1 MFTGFLA
8 NRRVQVGFAILAIF
22 VLVAI
27 FGNLIL
33 KLYGTGPFDIDYAH
47 LHTPPGVGGHPFGT
61 NISGQDVLAQT
72 ISGARG
78 SITVGVLSGI
88 IATVLAMVVGVTAG
102 FLGGP
107 VDLTLNSFT
116 NVVLTMPSF
125 ALTLIVAGYVTANGG
140 TGSNPAM
147 GLGLMAVLI
156 GIFEWPGGA
165 RYLRSQT
172 MSLRSRDFAMATRM
186 LGESTWRLVFV
197 EVLPHLM
204 GIISAMF
211 LRAVVAGIFAEAGLN
226 FLGISTQGTISW
238 GTMITWAQK
247 QGAFT
252 YGWWWWFLAPGLG
265 IALVGTAT
273 ALINFGLDEV
283 TNPRLRTANRAV
295 VRRFEKQQRRLASR
309 PSVPAREAA

>member
-1 MFTGFLA
+1 MFTGFLS
-8 NRRVQVGFAILAIF
+8 NRRVQVGFAILGVFI
-22 VLVAI
+22 LVAI
-27 FGNLIL
+27 FSGPLL
-33 KLYGTGPFDIDYAH
+33 ALYGTSPFDVDYNH
-47 LHTPPGVGGHPFGT
+47 LHTPPLVGGHPFGT
-61 NISGQDVLAQT
+61 SISGQDLLAQT

-88 IATVLAMVVGVTAG
+88 IATVLAMLVGVTSG

-107 VDLTLNSFT
+107 VDHTLNAFT

-125 ALTLIVAGYVTANGG
+125 ALTLIVAGYVSANGG
-140 TGSNPAM
+140 TGTNPAL
-147 GLGLMAVLI
+147 GLGFMAVLI

-172 MSLRSRDFAMATRM
+172 LSLRGRDFAMATKM
-186 LGESTWRLVFV
+186 LGESTWRLIMV

-226 FLGISTQGTISW
+226 FLGISTQGSISW
-238 GTMITWAQK
+238 GTMISNAQT

-252 YGWWWWFLAPGLG
+252 YGWWWWFLTPGLC

-283 TNPRLRTANRAV
+283 TNPRLRTANRSV
-295 VRRFEKQQRRLASR
+295 VRRFEKQQKRLAR
-309 PSVPAREAA
+309 AAVREAA

>member
-1 MFTGFLA
+1 MFDGFLS
-8 NRRVQVGFAILAIF
+8 NRRAQLGLVVLLAF

-27 FGNLIL
+27 FSDALIS
-33 KLYGTGPFDIDYAH
+33 LYGTGPFDVDYEH
-47 LHTPPGVGGHPFGT
+47 LHTAPLVGGHPLGT
-61 NISGQDVLAQT
+61 TISGQDVLAQT

-78 SITVGVLSGI
+78 SITVGVVSGI

-107 VDLTLNSFT
+107 VDHVLNGFT

-125 ALTLIVAGYVTANGG
+125 ALTLVVAGYVASGG
-140 TGSNPAM
+140 GSNPAL

-172 MSLRSRDFAMATRM
+172 LSLRSRDFAMATRM
-186 LGESTWRLVFV
+186 LGESTWRLVMV
-197 EVLPHLM
+197 EVMPHLM
-204 GIISAMF
+204 GILSAMF

-226 FLGISTQGTISW
+226 FLGVSTQGAISW
-238 GTMITWAQK
+238 GTMISYSQK
-247 QGAFT
+247 QGALT
-252 YGWWWWFLAPGLG
+252 YGWWWWFVVPGIC

-283 TNPRLRTANRAV
+283 TNPRLRTAKRSI
-295 VRRFEKQQRRLASR
+295 VRRFEKQQKRLA
-309 PSVPAREAA
+309 AEAAVKEPA

>member
-8 NRRVQVGFAILAIF
+8 NRRVRVGLAILAVFI
-22 VLVAI
+22 LVAI
-27 FGNLIL
+27 FSGPLL
-33 KLYGTGPFDIDYAH
+33 ALYGTGPFDIDYHH
-47 LHTPPGVGGHPFGT
+47 LHTPPLVGGHPLGT
-61 NISGQDVLAQT
+61 NISGEDLLAQT

-88 IATVLAMVVGVTAG
+88 IATVLALVIGVTSG

-107 VDLTLNSFT
+107 IDHTLNGFT

-125 ALTLIVAGYVTANGG
+125 ALTLIIAGYVSSTGG
-140 TGSNPAM
+140 TGSSPA
-147 GLGLMAVLI
+147 LGLSVMAVLI

-172 MSLRSRDFAMATRM
+172 LSLRGRDFAMATKM
-186 LGESTWRLVFV
+186 LGESTWRLIMV

-226 FLGISTQGTISW
+226 FLGISTQGSISW
-238 GTMITWAQK
+238 GTMISNAQT
-247 QGAFT
+247 QGAFS
-252 YGWWWWFLAPGLG
+252 YGWWWWFLTPGVC

-273 ALINFGLDEV
+273 AMINFGLDEV

-295 VRRFEKQQRRLASR
+295 VRRFEKQQRRLARS
-309 PSVPAREAA
+309 AAQEAA

>member
-1 MFTGFLA
+1 MFTGFLR
-8 NRRVQVGFAILAIF
+8 NRRVQVGFAILGVFI
-22 VLVAI
+22 LVAI
-27 FGNLIL
+27 FGNLLL
-33 KLYGTGPFDIDYAH
+33 KLYGTGPFDIDYNH
-47 LHTPPGVGGHPFGT
+47 LHTAPFVGGHIFGT
-61 NISGQDVLAQT
+61 TISGQDIFAQAV
-72 ISGARG
+72 SGARG

-88 IATVLAMVVGVTAG
+88 IATVLALVIGVTSG

-107 VDLTLNSFT
+107 VDHVLNGFT

-125 ALTLIVAGYVTANGG
+125 ALTLIVAGYITANGG
-140 TGSNPAM
+140 TGNNPAM
-147 GLGLMAVLI
+147 GLGVMAVLI

-172 MSLRSRDFAMATRM
+172 LSLRGRDFAMATKM
-186 LGESTWRLVFV
+186 LGESTWRLIMV

-226 FLGISTQGTISW
+226 FLGISTQGAISW

-252 YGWWWWFLAPGLG
+252 YGWWWWFTAPGLG

-283 TNPRLRTANRAV
+283 TNPRLRTANRRV
-295 VRRFEKQQRRLASR
+295 VRRFERQQRRLAAQSAT
-309 PSVPAREAA
+309 VAQEAA

>member
-1 MFTGFLA
+1 MFTGFLR
-8 NRRVQVGFAILAIF
+8 NRRVQVGFAILGAFI
-22 VLVAI
+22 LVAI

-33 KLYGTGPFDIDYAH
+33 KLYGTGPFDIDYHH
-47 LHTPPGVGGHPFGT
+47 LHTAPGIGGHIFGT
-61 NISGQDVLAQT
+61 TISGQDVFAQAV
-72 ISGARG
+72 SGARG

-88 IATVLAMVVGVTAG
+88 IATVLALVIGVTSG

-107 VDLTLNSFT
+107 VDQVLNGFT

-125 ALTLIVAGYVTANGG
+125 ALTLIVAGYITASGG
-140 TGSNPAM
+140 TGNNPAM
-147 GLGLMAVLI
+147 GLGVMAVLI

-172 MSLRSRDFAMATRM
+172 LSLRGRDFAMATKM
-186 LGESTWRLVFV
+186 LGESTWRLIMV

-226 FLGISTQGTISW
+226 FLGISTQGAISW

-252 YGWWWWFLAPGLG
+252 YGWWWWFMAPGLG

-283 TNPRLRTANRAV
+283 TNPRLRTANRRV
-295 VRRFEKQQRRLASR
+295 VRRFEKQQRRLAAQSAT
-309 PSVPAREAA
+309 VAQEVA